1 MNELLAP
8 IRRYLAGRSARE
20 RWLLVA
26 GACVVALLFV
36 YLVII
41 APLEVSARK
50 SEAQTSE
57 LENQVVRALA
67 IASEMRG
74 LQGELADVEGRIQP
88 GAKTN
93 LIALLSTLA
102 ADAKISQEQLESI
115 EPKQPSAN
123 AQYPETRAEVRL
135 KGTSLAQAVDFLYR
149 IETSSAHLIV
159 RSLKMRT
166 RGDAG
171 DGGPVL
177 DVSFSVSSFERA

>member
-8 IRRYLAGRSARE
+8 IRRYLASRSPRE

-26 GACVVALLFV
+26 ASCVLGLFV
-36 YLVII
+36 LYLAVIS
-41 APLEVSARK
+41 PLETRAKATESRTA
-50 SEAQTSE
+50 ELQT
-57 LENQVVRALA
+57 QVARALA
-67 IASEMRG
+67 IAAEMRG
-74 LQGELADVEGRIQP
+74 LQGELADVESRIQP

-93 LIALLSTLA
+93 LIAALSTLA
-102 ADAKISQEQLESI
+102 ADAKISQDQLESI

-135 KGTSLAQAVDFLYR
+135 KGTSLGQVVDFLYR
-149 IETSSAHLIV
+149 IETSKSHLIV

-166 RGDAG
+166 RGEGAE
-171 DGGPVL
+171 GPVL

>member
-1 MNELLAP
+1 VNELLVP
-8 IRRYLAGRSARE
+8 LRRYLAERSTRE
-20 RWLLVA
+20 RWLLIAA
-26 GACVVALLFV
+26 GCVTALMLV
-36 YLVII
+36 YGVVIS
-41 APLEVSARK
+41 PLEQRARA
-50 SEAQTSE
+50 SESQTDD
-57 LENQVVRALA
+57 LQGQVIRALS

-102 ADAKISQEQLESI
+102 ADAMISQEQLESI
-115 EPKQPSAN
+115 EPKQPSEN
-123 AQYPETRAEVRL
+123 KQYPETRAEVRL

-149 IETSSAHLIV
+149 IETSKSHLIV

-166 RGDAG
+166 RGD
-171 DGGPVL
+171 GGEGAVL

>member
-1 MNELLAP
+1 VNELLASL
-8 IRRYLAGRSARE
+8 RLYLQQRSPRE

-26 GACVVALLFV
+26 AGCVLALFLV
-36 YLVII
+36 YGIAI
-41 APLEVSARK
+41 APLAARAK
-50 SEAQTSE
+50 ATEAQTAE
-57 LENQVVRALA
+57 VEGQVTRALQL
-67 IASEMRG
+67 ASEMRG

-93 LIALLSTLA
+93 LIAVLSTLA

-115 EPKQPSAN
+115 EPKQPSTN

-135 KGTSLAQAVDFLYR
+135 KGTSLEQAVDFLYR
-149 IETSSAHLIV
+149 IETSSSHLIV

-166 RGDAG
+166 RGDAAG
-171 DGGPVL
+171 NPVL

>member
-1 MNELLAP
+1 MNALLAP
-8 IRRYLAGRSARE
+8 LRAYLQARTTRE

-26 GACVVALLFV
+26 AACVIALLFV
-36 YLVII
+36 YVVAI
-41 APLEVSARK
+41 APLSARANATMANTAAL
-50 SEAQTSE
+50 EAEVT
-57 LENQVVRALA
+57 RALQL
-67 IASEMRG
+67 ASEMRG

-93 LIALLSTLA
+93 LIAVLSTLA

-115 EPKQPSAN
+115 EPKQPSQN

-135 KGTSLAQAVDFLYR
+135 KGTSLQQAVDFLYR
-149 IETSSAHLIV
+149 IETSKSHLIV

-166 RGDAG
+166 RGDAAG
-171 DGGPVL
+171 TAVL